1 MVGFCDGVMTL
12 IYGSN
17 SIMNSFEDFENI
29 SGDVAVC
36 DIDASFTNNIE
47 LPAIPDEQLIIRI
60 LNVTI

>member
-1 MVGFCDGVMTL
+1 
-12 IYGSN
+12 
-17 SIMNSFEDFENI
+17 MNSFEDFENI